1 MDTRKMTQA
10 TTANLQKLLKERYGN
25 HPPALNLINETIATL
40 LDHRS
45 VRSYTNQ
52 PLPAQTLETLV
63 AAAQSAATSSNLQ
76 VWSVVAVQDQGR
88 KDRLAALAGN
98 QAHISACPLFL
109 VWIADLSRLQTLG
122 DKNQKAYDGL
132 NYFEMMMVAT
142 IDSALAAQ
150 NAAVAA
156 ESLGLG
162 TVYIGGIRNKPEEVA
177 QELGL
182 PARSFATFGMCVGYP
197 DPALPTGIKPRLPQ
211 ASVLHHEQYDAS
223 VHAKIIADYNA
234 SMETFSVEQGMK
246 TSQPWELQSL
256 HRVRGPE
263 ALSGRDKL
271 VAALNKLGFD
281 MK

>member
-1 MDTRKMTQA
+1 MTQA
-10 TTANLQKLLKERYGN
+10 TIDTLQQLLKERYGN
-25 HPPALNLINETIATL
+25 HPPALNVINDTLATML
-40 LDHRS
+40 NHRS
-45 VRSYTNQ
+45 VRAYTNQ
-52 PLPAQTLETLV
+52 PLPDQTLETLI

-98 QAHISACPLFL
+98 QTHISACPLFL

-162 TVYIGGIRNKPEEVA
+162 TVYIGGIRNQPENVA

-182 PARSFATFGMCVGYP
+182 PARSFATFGMCIGYP
-197 DPALPTGIKPRLPQ
+197 DPAMPTGIKPRLPQ

-223 VHAKIIADYNA
+223 VHSRIIDDYNA
-234 SMETFSVEQGMK
+234 SMEAFSLAQGMK
-246 TSQPWELQSL
+246 ASHPWELQSL
-256 HRVRGPE
+256 HRVRGPQ

-271 VAALNKLGFD
+271 VDALNKLGFD

>member
-1 MDTRKMTQA
+1 MTSPVS
-10 TTANLQKLLKERYGN
+10 ANLQNLLAERYGN
-25 HPPALNLINETIATL
+25 NPPSLHILNETIANML
-40 LDHRS
+40 NHRS
-45 VRSYTNQ
+45 VRAYSSQ
-52 PLPAQTLETLV
+52 PLPTETLETLV

-109 VWIADLSRLQTLG
+109 VWIADLSRLHSLG

-177 QELGL
+177 KELGL
-182 PARSFATFGMCVGYP
+182 PSHCFATFGMCVGYP
-197 DPALPTGIKPRLPQ
+197 DSANPTGIKPRLPQ
-211 ASVLHHEQYDAS
+211 SSVLHHEQYDAD
-223 VHAKIIADYNA
+223 VHAKIIDDYNA
-234 SMETFSVEQGMK
+234 SMNAFSVDQGMK
-246 TSQPWELQSL
+246 TTQTWELQSL

-263 ALSGRDKL
+263 SLSGRDRL
-271 VAALNKLGFD
+271 TEALRNLGFQ